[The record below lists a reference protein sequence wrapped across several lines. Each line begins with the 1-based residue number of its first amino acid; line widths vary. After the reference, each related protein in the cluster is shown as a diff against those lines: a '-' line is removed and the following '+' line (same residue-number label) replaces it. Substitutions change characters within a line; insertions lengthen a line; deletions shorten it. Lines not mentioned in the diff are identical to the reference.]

1 MNHQEALLMSA
12 KKSQPAVWVATIAI
26 VGALGAAVRLFV
38 RIVVFPGLE
47 LTPGFMFSELGG
59 LLGGVPGG
67 VLTGVIVGMGGAIA
81 GVEEPVLPIIGNIC
95 LGIGTGIA
103 SRLKV
108 GRDSWIFRI
117 TAMVGAGLIGGF
129 IPTYLLFS
137 GFQFQV
143 QLVPAVID
151 GCQAIL
157 WAAAALVVERTL
169 VRPILGPY
177 LYPEPMRAEAV
188 ADSQVRRD

>member
-1 MNHQEALLMSA
+1 MSA
-12 KKSQPAVWVATIAI
+12 RKSQPAVWVASIAI

-38 RIVVFPGLE
+38 RIAIFPGLE

-81 GVEEPVLPIIGNIC
+81 GVEEPVLPIVGNVC

-103 SRLKV
+103 SSPRI

-117 TAMVGAGLIGGF
+117 IAVVGAGVIGGF
-129 IPTYLLFS
+129 IPTFLLFS
-137 GFQFQV
+137 GFQFEV
-143 QLVPAVID
+143 QFLPAVID
-151 GCQAIL
+151 GCQAMF
-157 WAAAALVVERTL
+157 WAAAALIVEKTL
-169 VRPILGPY
+169 IRPILGPY
-177 LYPEPMRAEAV
+177 LYPQSMQTESVAE
-188 ADSQVRRD
+188 SQVGKE